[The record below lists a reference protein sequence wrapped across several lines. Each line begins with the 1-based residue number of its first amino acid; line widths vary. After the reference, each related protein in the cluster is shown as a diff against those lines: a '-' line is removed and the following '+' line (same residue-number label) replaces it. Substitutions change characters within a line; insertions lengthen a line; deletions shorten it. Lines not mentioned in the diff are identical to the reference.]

1 MDKERRERISEAV
14 GLIHQAREILEEVL
28 DEEQKCYESLPEG
41 MQNGEKGE
49 QMQEN
54 MEIIGMCWAAWKTW
68 TIWKIFLSGYVRA
81 AAAKPERMKRD
92 T

>member
-1 MDKERRERISEAV
+1 M
-14 GLIHQAREILEEVL
+14 IHQAREILEEVL

-54 MEIIGMCWAAWKTW
+54 MEIIEDVLGCLEDVDDLED
-68 TIWKIFLSGYVRA
+68 IS
-81 AAAKPERMKRD
+81 
-92 T
+92 

>member
-54 MEIIGMCWAAWKTW
+54 MEIIEDVLGCLEDVDALED
-68 TIWKIFLSGYVRA
+68 IS
-81 AAAKPERMKRD
+81 
-92 T
+92 

>member
-54 MEIIGMCWAAWKTW
+54 MEIIEDVLACLEDVDDLED
-68 TIWKIFLSGYVRA
+68 IS
-81 AAAKPERMKRD
+81 
-92 T
+92 

>member
-54 MEIIGMCWAAWKTW
+54 MEIIEDVLGCLEDVDDLED
-68 TIWKIFLSGYVRA
+68 IS
-81 AAAKPERMKRD
+81 
-92 T
+92 

>member
-49 QMQEN
+49 QMREN
-54 MEIIGMCWAAWKTW
+54 MEIIEDVLGCLEDVDDLED
-68 TIWKIFLSGYVRA
+68 IS
-81 AAAKPERMKRD
+81 
-92 T
+92 

>member
-49 QMQEN
+49 QTQEN
-54 MEIIGMCWAAWKTW
+54 MEIIEDVLGCLEDVDDLED
-68 TIWKIFLSGYVRA
+68 IS
-81 AAAKPERMKRD
+81 
-92 T
+92 

>member
-41 MQNGEKGE
+41 IQNGEKGE

-54 MEIIGMCWAAWKTW
+54 MEIIEDVLGCLEDVDDLED
-68 TIWKIFLSGYVRA
+68 IF
-81 AAAKPERMKRD
+81 
-92 T
+92 

>member
-1 MDKERRERISEAV
+1 MRIIQEKEELKMDKERRERISEAV

-54 MEIIGMCWAAWKTW
+54 MEIIEDVLGCLEDVDDLED
-68 TIWKIFLSGYVRA
+68 IS
-81 AAAKPERMKRD
+81 
-92 T
+92 

>member
-54 MEIIGMCWAAWKTW
+54 MEIIEDVLGCLEDADDLED
-68 TIWKIFLSGYVRA
+68 IS
-81 AAAKPERMKRD
+81 
-92 T
+92 

>member
-28 DEEQKCYESLPEG
+28 EEEQKCYESLPEG

-54 MEIIGMCWAAWKTW
+54 MEIIEDVLGCLEDVDDLED
-68 TIWKIFLSGYVRA
+68 IS
-81 AAAKPERMKRD
+81 
-92 T
+92 

>member
-54 MEIIGMCWAAWKTW
+54 MEIIEDLLGCLEDVDDLED
-68 TIWKIFLSGYVRA
+68 IS
-81 AAAKPERMKRD
+81 
-92 T
+92 

>member
-1 MDKERRERISEAV
+1 MRIIQEKGELKRDKERRERISEAV

-28 DEEQKCYESLPEG
+28 DEEQKSYESLPEG

-54 MEIIGMCWAAWKTW
+54 MEIIEDVLGCLEDVDDLED
-68 TIWKIFLSGYVRA
+68 IS
-81 AAAKPERMKRD
+81 
-92 T
+92 

>member
-14 GLIHQAREILEEVL
+14 GVIHQAREILEEVL

-54 MEIIGMCWAAWKTW
+54 MEIIEDVLGCLEDVDDLED
-68 TIWKIFLSGYVRA
+68 IS
-81 AAAKPERMKRD
+81 
-92 T
+92 

>member
-41 MQNGEKGE
+41 MQNGRRA
-49 QMQEN
+49 N
-54 MEIIGMCWAAWKTW
+54 RCRRTWRSLRMCWAAWKTW

>member
-54 MEIIGMCWAAWKTW
+54 MEIIEDVLGC
-68 TIWKIFLSGYVRA
+68 LEYVDDL
-81 AAAKPERMKRD
+81 ED
-92 T
+92 IS

>member
-41 MQNGEKGE
+41 VQNGEKGE

-54 MEIIGMCWAAWKTW
+54 MEIIEDVLGCLEDVDDLED
-68 TIWKIFLSGYVRA
+68 IS
-81 AAAKPERMKRD
+81 
-92 T
+92 

>member
-54 MEIIGMCWAAWKTW
+54 MEIIEDVLGCLEDVDDLEY
-68 TIWKIFLSGYVRA
+68 IS
-81 AAAKPERMKRD
+81 
-92 T
+92 